1 MSVKSSSSIVGKNS
15 GAFFVAFAAVLWSLD
30 GIVRAGLRNP
40 SSSLF
45 MASINVVF
53 WEHFLGFLLILPFA
67 IWKRKELA
75 KLNLKD
81 WAIFAAIGLFAS
93 VLGTL
98 FYTAALGQIFFVS
111 FSVVVLLQKLQPIW
125 AILSARLILKEK
137 LPPQFLIWALIALF
151 AAFLISFKDLKVDLN
166 TGNGTLLAAIF
177 GVLASIFWGLGTT
190 FGKLLLNKVGSIT
203 ATGIR
208 FGFGTV
214 FSFILTFLL
223 AWFFEPLS
231 KILSIPLGAGSVN
244 LSLSVSQLQSLLIVV
259 FVTGLVAM
267 VIYYFG
273 LKNTQAKIA
282 TLCELMWPA
291 SALVIDMFYDIYR
304 QKFGFRP
311 DIFSWSQV
319 FGIVLLLISV
329 YFISRTEKIS
339 ENEGHTIDFEVGSE
353 VK

>member
-1 MSVKSSSSIVGKNS
+1 MSEKSSTTVSTNQNS
-15 GAFFVAFAAVLWSLD
+15 GAIFVIFAAILWSLD

-40 SSSLF
+40 TSNLF
-45 MASINVVF
+45 MSSINIVF

-67 IWKRKELA
+67 IWKRKELM
-75 KLNLKD
+75 KLNFKD
-81 WAIFAAIGLFAS
+81 WSIFAAIGLFAS

-98 FYTAALGQIFFVS
+98 FYTAALGQILFVS

-137 LPPQFLIWALIALF
+137 LPTNFIIWAALALF
-151 AAFLISFKDLKVDLN
+151 GAYLISFKDLSVNLA
-166 TGNGTLLAAIF
+166 TGNGTFLAAIF

-203 ATGIR
+203 ATSIR
-208 FGFGTV
+208 FGFGTI
-214 FSFILTFLL
+214 FSFLLVFVLT
-223 AWFFEPLS
+223 WFFEPLS
-231 KILSIPLGAGSVN
+231 KILTIPLASNTVN
-244 LSLSVSQLQSLLIVV
+244 FGLNIAQFQSLAIVV
-259 FVTGLVAM
+259 LVTGLVAM

-291 SALVIDMFYDIYR
+291 SALLIDMFYDIYN

-311 DIFSWSQV
+311 DVFSWSQV
-319 FGIVLLLISV
+319 LGIVLLLISI
-329 YFISRTEKIS
+329 YFISRTDKIGEAESHSIDLETS
-339 ENEGHTIDFEVGSE
+339 EF
-353 VK
+353 